1 MAALSAGPVGPSDT
15 ADGANKMLIMAT
27 CMSDGRLLK
36 PSHPVMSVDSSFV
49 YRSFKK
55 DGPSGQLYAGY
66 IWRVFSVKIGTL
78 IHNFDEVG
86 QNFMRSVSYLM
97 RSTHYF
103 MRSVSYL
110 MRSAR

>member
-1 MAALSAGPVGPSDT
+1 MAALSAGPVGPSDA

-49 YRSFKK
+49 YRAFKK

-66 IWRVFSVKIGTL
+66 TEVRFN
-78 IHNFDEVG
+78 IHMDSKSLFIASNINLD
-86 QNFMRSVSYLM
+86 S
-97 RSTHYF
+97 
-103 MRSVSYL
+103 
-110 MRSAR
+110 